1 MTNTNAAVILN
12 IDVLVI
18 PGKIG
23 ARYAAFLVL
32 KIIRYHNFLRA
43 DILLFSLAAV
53 SNRSFKVTNITRV
66 DYEKRAIVILALI
79 CLLVGYQTHGQ
90 SFEDTGIIA
99 YIL

>member
-1 MTNTNAAVILN
+1 M
-12 IDVLVI
+12 
-18 PGKIG
+18 
-23 ARYAAFLVL
+23 
-32 KIIRYHNFLRA
+32 A